1 MQQQSEKTE
10 SERENNQASAPE
22 ENVSETTSEKIADD
36 VKQGFQHQQTPKVG
50 VMIVNLGTPDAP
62 TPKALRVYLK
72 EFLWDPRIV
81 EIPRIVWWFILN
93 VIILQ
98 IRPKKSAKAYQSIW
112 TERGSPLAFH
122 TLDQAEGIKQ
132 RLEKKYGDQVIVD
145 WAMRYGNPSITHV
158 MDRMREQGV
167 QKLVV
172 LPLYPQYSAASTAS
186 TFDAL
191 AKDFSQQR
199 WLPELRFIQSYHD
212 DEKYINA
219 LVKSI
224 ENFWS
229 EHGRADKLLFSY
241 HGIPLKYLHTGDP
254 YHCQCLKTTRLV
266 AQKLN
271 LSSSEYMTTFQSRF
285 GANEW
290 LKPYTDATMK
300 SLPSQGVK
308 SVQVVC
314 PGFAADCLE
323 TIEEIAEENCEYFK
337 EAGGERFA
345 YIPALNS
352 SEDHIDALTQIIERN
367 LDGWQLVDDLS
378 PKRASLNDKQ
388 LAENAERQARYQQCP
403 YNQW

>member
-1 MQQQSEKTE
+1 MSEQQSAIEKKT
-10 SERENNQASAPE
+10 
-22 ENVSETTSEKIADD
+22 
-36 VKQGFQHQQTPKVG
+36 GFNHQQTSKVG
-50 VMIVNLGTPDAP
+50 VLIVNLGTPDAP

-93 VIILQ
+93 VIILRV
-98 IRPKKSAKAYQSIW
+98 RPKKSAKAYESIW

-122 TLDQAEGIKQ
+122 TADQSKGISEVF
-132 RLEKKYGDQVIVD
+132 EKKYGDQIVVE
-145 WAMRYGNPSITHV
+145 WGMRYGNPSMSSV
-158 MDRMREQGV
+158 LDKLRSQGV

-172 LPLYPQYSAASTAS
+172 LPLYPQYSAASSAS

-191 AKDFSQQR
+191 AADFSKQR
-199 WLPELRFIQSYHD
+199 WLPELRFINCYHD
-212 DEKYINA
+212 NEKYINA
-219 LVKSI
+219 LVKSV
-224 ENFWS
+224 ENYWS

-271 LSSSEYMTTFQSRF
+271 LQPEEYMTTFQSRF

-308 SVQVVC
+308 SVQIIC

-323 TIEEIAEENCEYFK
+323 TIEEIAEENCDYFK
-337 EAGGERFA
+337 EAGGEKFN

-352 SEDHIDALTQIIERN
+352 SEDHIEALADIIEKS
-367 LDGWQLVDDLS
+367 LHGWDLVDNLS
-378 PKRASLNDKQ
+378 PKRAALSEKQ
-388 LAENAERQARYQQCP
+388 SEVNTARQARYLECP
-403 YNQW
+403 YNQM

>member
-1 MQQQSEKTE
+1 MSEHQSPVEKRT
-10 SERENNQASAPE
+10 
-22 ENVSETTSEKIADD
+22 
-36 VKQGFQHQQTPKVG
+36 GFSHQQTPKVG
-50 VMIVNLGTPDAP
+50 VLIVNLGTPDAP

-81 EIPRIVWWFILN
+81 EIPRLIWWFILN

-98 IRPKKSAKAYQSIW
+98 VRPKKSAKAYKSIW
-112 TERGSPLAFH
+112 TERGSPLAYH
-122 TLDQAEGIKQ
+122 TADQSKGIEES
-132 RLEKKYGDQVIVD
+132 LEKKYGDQVVVE
-145 WAMRYGNPSITHV
+145 WAMRYGNPSMASV
-158 MDRMREQGV
+158 LEKLRSKGV

-191 AKDFSQQR
+191 AADFSNQR
-199 WLPELRFIQSYHD
+199 WLPELRFINCYHD

-254 YHCQCLKTTRLV
+254 YHCQCLKTSRLV

-271 LSSSEYMTTFQSRF
+271 LQSEEYMTTFQSRF

-300 SLPSQGVK
+300 SLPSEGVK
-308 SVQVVC
+308 SVQIVC

-337 EAGGERFA
+337 AAGGEKFH

-352 SEDHIDALTQIIERN
+352 TEDHIEALSTIIQKN
-367 LDGWQLVDDLS
+367 LEGWNLVDSLS
-378 PKRASLNDKQ
+378 PKRTALNERE
-388 LAENAERQARYQQCP
+388 AELNNNRQERFQRCP
-403 YNQW
+403 HNQMS